1 MNRQTVTALLGKRDV
16 PTDAVEQYCR
26 YLGAALQS
34 HDFQLEI
41 RRVPW
46 EIHGWRDALKALH
59 LEAAAWG
66 GRWVLVQYT
75 ALAWSSRGFPLK
87 FLRVLKI
94 LKSAGAR
101 IAIVF
106 HDSEPF
112 RGPRLVHRLRTR
124 VQLHIMRRALAAA
137 DLAIFTLSPEK
148 ISWLAGSSSRAH
160 FIPVG
165 PNLPIP
171 MPPENVLSRAHLTS
185 GTPTIGVFTITGGEP
200 GAREAKI
207 ILAAVRHAAQK
218 VGKLHLSVFG
228 RHAELRETTLREGLK
243 DLPVEISAEGVLD
256 DQQVIE
262 RLRAADVLLFVR
274 GAITTGRSSAIV
286 GIACGVPMIAYV
298 GKQTAWPITDA
309 GVLLVTP
316 GNLDE
321 LHDALVRVLSEP
333 ELRASLRR
341 CSNHVY
347 REHLSWPAI
356 AIRFAALFKSPE

>member
-1 MNRQTVTALLGKRDV
+1 MTRPLIALLGRKDV

-26 YLGAALQS
+26 CLGDALQS

-46 EIHGWRDALKALH
+46 EIHGWRDALNALR
-59 LEAAAWG
+59 LQAASWG

-87 FLRVLKI
+87 FLRVLQI
-94 LKSAGAR
+94 LESASAR
-101 IAIVF
+101 IAVVF
-106 HDSEPF
+106 HDPEPF
-112 RGPRLVHRLRTR
+112 RGPRLVHHLRTR

-137 DLAIFTLSPEK
+137 ELAIFTIPPEK
-148 ISWLAGSSSRAH
+148 ISWVAGSSSRLH

-171 MPPENVLSRAHLTS
+171 IPPENALSRAHQTP

-207 ILAAVRHAAQK
+207 ILAAVRHAARK
-218 VGKLHLSVFG
+218 VGKLRLSVFG
-228 RHAELRETTLREGLK
+228 RHAELREATLREGLQ

-262 RLRAADVLLFVR
+262 RLCSADVLLFVR
-274 GAITTGRSSAIV
+274 GAITSGRSSAIA
-286 GIACGVPMIAYV
+286 GIAAGVPMVAFT
-298 GKQTAWPITDA
+298 GAQTSWPVTDA
-309 GVLLVTP
+309 GALLVTP
-316 GNLDE
+316 GNPDE

-333 ELRASLRR
+333 ELCASLRR
-341 CSNHVY
+341 RNKHVY
-347 REHLSWPAI
+347 REHFSWPAI
-356 AIRFAALFKSPE
+356 ATRFAVILKSPE

>member
-1 MNRQTVTALLGKRDV
+1 MTRPLIALLGRKDV

-26 YLGAALQS
+26 YLGGALQS

-46 EIHGWRDALKALH
+46 EIHGWGDALNALW
-59 LEAAAWG
+59 LQAESWR

-75 ALAWSSRGFPLK
+75 ALAWSARGFPYR
-87 FLRVLKI
+87 FTRVLKI
-94 LKSAGAR
+94 LNSAGAR

-106 HDSEPF
+106 HDVEPF
-112 RGPRLVHRLRTR
+112 RGPRFVDGLRTR
-124 VQLHIMRRALAAA
+124 LQLRVMRRALAAA
-137 DLAIFTLSPEK
+137 DLAIFTIPPER
-148 ISWLAGSSSRAH
+148 ISWLAGPSSRVR

-171 MPPENVLSRAHLTS
+171 IPPENILSRARQES
-185 GTPTIGVFTITGGEP
+185 GIPTIGVFTITGGEP

-207 ILAAVRHAAQK
+207 ILAAVRDAAQR
-218 VGKLHLSVFG
+218 VGNLRLSVFG
-228 RHAELRETTLREGLK
+228 RHAELREATFREGLQ

-256 DQQVIE
+256 DQQVME
-262 RLRAADVLLFVR
+262 RLCAADVLLFVR
-274 GAITTGRSSAIV
+274 GAISSGRSSAIA

-298 GKQTAWPITDA
+298 GRQTAWPVSDA
-309 GVLLVTP
+309 GVLLVSP
-316 GNLDE
+316 GNPSE

-341 CSNHVY
+341 RNNQVY
-347 REHLSWPAI
+347 REHFSWPAI
-356 AIRFAALFKSPE
+356 AARFAALLKST

>member
-1 MNRQTVTALLGKRDV
+1 MTRPLIALLGRKDV

-26 YLGAALQS
+26 YLGAALQP

-46 EIHGWRDALKALH
+46 EIHGWEDALNALRVQ
-59 LEAAAWG
+59 AVSWR

-87 FLRVLKI
+87 FLRVLKV

-101 IAIVF
+101 IAVVF
-106 HDSEPF
+106 HDAEPF
-112 RGPRLVHRLRTR
+112 RGPRLVEHLRTR

-137 DLAIFTLSPEK
+137 DLAIFTIPPEK
-148 ISWLAGSSSRAH
+148 ISWLADSSSRAH

-171 MPPENVLSRAHLTS
+171 IPPENALSRARQQS
-185 GTPTIGVFTITGGEP
+185 GAPTVGVFTITGGEP
-200 GAREAKI
+200 GARETKI
-207 ILAAVRHAAQK
+207 ILAAVRHAAPK
-218 VGKLHLSVFG
+218 VGKLRLSVFG
-228 RHAELRETTLREGLK
+228 RHAELREAALREGLQ

-256 DQQVIE
+256 DQQVIN
-262 RLRAADVLLFVR
+262 RLCAADVLLFVR
-274 GAITTGRSSAIV
+274 GAITTGRSSAIA

-298 GKQTAWPITDA
+298 GRQTAWPITDA
-309 GVLLVTP
+309 GVLLVSP
-316 GNLDE
+316 GNSAE

-333 ELRASLRR
+333 ELRSSLRR
-341 CSNHVY
+341 CSNHIY
-347 REHLSWPAI
+347 REHFSWPAI
-356 AIRFAALFKSPE
+356 AARFAALLKSP